1 MVVFIEILNDSKLIK
16 LENVDHNSK
25 IYVIKNKIKE
35 QEYIPIDEQIIY
47 YNNIILEDNKS
58 LSNYTTDLSSN
69 YNLLILEKPFQI
81 ILKTMFN
88 KEFIIKNITSQIL
101 IEEIFLILFYYYDIY
116 PDDITLVH
124 QNKKLDKSKK
134 IAYYNIRENSSI
146 NIIIKTKT
154 GFF

>member
-16 LENVDHNSK
+16 LEDVDHNSK
-25 IYVIKNKIKE
+25 IYIIKNKIKE
-35 QEYIPIDEQIIY
+35 QEYIPVDEQIIY
-47 YNNIILEDNKS
+47 NNNVILEDNKS
-58 LSNYTTDLSSN
+58 LADYTNDFTSNFK
-69 YNLLILEKPFQI
+69 LLILEKPFQI

-101 IEEIFLILFYYYDIY
+101 IEEIFLILFYYYDIH
-116 PDDITLVH
+116 PDDITLVYRD
-124 QNKKLDKSKK
+124 KKLDKSKK
-134 IAYYNIRENSSI
+134 ISYYNIRENSSI

>member
-16 LENVDHNSK
+16 LEDVDHNSK
-25 IYVIKNKIKE
+25 IYIIKNKIKE
-35 QEYIPIDEQIIY
+35 QEYIPVDEQIIY
-47 YNNIILEDNKS
+47 NNNIILEDNKS
-58 LSNYTTDLSSN
+58 LADYTNDFTSNFK
-69 YNLLILEKPFQI
+69 LLILEKPFQI

-101 IEEIFLILFYYYDIY
+101 IEEIFLILFYYYDIH
-116 PDDITLVH
+116 PDDITLVYRD
-124 QNKKLDKSKK
+124 KKLDKSKK
-134 IAYYNIRENSSI
+134 ISYYNIRENSSI